1 MTPRTFV
8 ILPKLSSSHAS
19 HFLPAQNGLA
29 SDETSAHTGMFDAKT
44 NDGYYELGLMTAQL
58 LRDVIISIRT
68 VREAAKPKSNRLSV
82 PEPPSPTPKKE
93 VKKPVEQEPDV
104 MPEKEEILRKSDLS
118 VKEEAANPTEDNT
131 LNETESHHV
140 NETSAGA

>member
-1 MTPRTFV
+1 
-8 ILPKLSSSHAS
+8 
-19 HFLPAQNGLA
+19 
-29 SDETSAHTGMFDAKT
+29 MFDAKT

-93 VKKPVEQEPDV
+93 VKKTVEQEPDV